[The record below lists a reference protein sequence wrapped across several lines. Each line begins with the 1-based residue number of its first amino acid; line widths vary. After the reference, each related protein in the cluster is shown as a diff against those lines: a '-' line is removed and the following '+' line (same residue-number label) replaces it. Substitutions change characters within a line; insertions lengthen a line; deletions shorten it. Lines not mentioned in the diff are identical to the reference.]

1 MKKVK
6 LLHLLL
12 AGVWLF
18 LAGCEEDPY
27 VSFTVSSSVVA
38 VNETVTFSNSSID
51 ADHFEWYFG
60 DGTTSTVV
68 NPTHSY
74 SKEGAYIVTLVGY
87 SKSGNKKDDAYQFY
101 LYVLNPREVT
111 FTNPTYTPIDITID
125 GFEMRTIPIGGSTTY
140 QVFTSNINLNAST
153 TEKFSNGTP
162 LGLTITWTGE
172 IELPNNTQTFNLN
185 VGTDFYYLHT
195 TNYSEYTLGPI
206 HTNWGTNY
214 QVTINCQLP
223 SDGIKYNL
231 GYHYAQY
238 ENEMRFYVN
247 TTQYFYAYRGTHF
260 NYPNVINQSVSMTCG
275 AKGLEKTKYD
285 IFAFEENQEQPLIVL
300 TPTEKVTFKKEKG
313 SIDIISDKIK
323 PQRKN

>member
-1 MKKVK
+1 
-6 LLHLLL
+6 
-12 AGVWLF
+12 
-18 LAGCEEDPY
+18 
-27 VSFTVSSSVVA
+27 
-38 VNETVTFSNSSID
+38 
-51 ADHFEWYFG
+51 
-60 DGTTSTVV
+60 
-68 NPTHSY
+68 
-74 SKEGAYIVTLVGY
+74 VGY

-111 FTNPTYTPIDITID
+111 FTNPTYTPIEITID
-125 GFEMRTIPIGGSTTY
+125 EFEARTIPIGGSTTY
-140 QVFTSNINLNAST
+140 QVYTSTITLNALT

-185 VGTDFYYLHT
+185 VGTDFYYLYT

-206 HTNWGTNY
+206 HSNWGTDY

-223 SDGIKYNL
+223 SDGVKYNL

-238 ENEMRFYVN
+238 SNEMRFYVN

-275 AKGLEKTKYD
+275 AKGLYKTKSD
-285 IFAFEENQEQPLIVL
+285 ILAFDENQGPTLFDL
-300 TPTEKVTFKKEKG
+300 TPTENIAFKKAAA
-313 SIDIISDKIK
+313 SIDIVSDEFTSQHIN
-323 PQRKN
+323 Q